1 MLTISYSPNQPF
13 QNMGSGGSTH
23 TLLTARG
30 IVLYTIIS
38 AFKLG
43 PFETAEHKELRV
55 FKIGSDT
62 LSATGA
68 T

>member
-1 MLTISYSPNQPF
+1 
-13 QNMGSGGSTH
+13 MGSGGSTH